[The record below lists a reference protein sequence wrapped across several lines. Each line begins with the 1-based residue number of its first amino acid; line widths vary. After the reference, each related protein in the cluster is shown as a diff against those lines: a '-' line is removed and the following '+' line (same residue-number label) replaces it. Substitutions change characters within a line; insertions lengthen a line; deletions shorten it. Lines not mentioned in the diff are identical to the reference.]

1 MHQSNATAVRSRKL
15 EEKVSVFSVADILLP
30 PERSIHKVNFDVCQ
44 GYARGGSKILERQV

>member
-1 MHQSNATAVRSRKL
+1 MHQSNQSNATAVR